1 MKPLESQAIEIF
13 VRSTL
18 GCKCP
23 DEVFRDLSIDPNAS
37 GDVALRFTRL
47 AVGGRL
53 LIYVL
58 GPQSSDGL
66 RGHIH
71 GLASQGVHERDACGY
86 NRFRLVVATD
96 ESLGLEAA
104 VTQAFNM
111 AAGADDRAHVHVV
124 AARDV
129 PAALLPT

>member
-1 MKPLESQAIEIF
+1 MKPQGSQAIEIF

-37 GDVALRFTRL
+37 GDVVLRFTRL

-58 GPQSSDGL
+58 GPQTSDGL
-66 RGHIH
+66 PGRIH
-71 GLASQGVHERDACGY
+71 GLACQGVQERNACGY
-86 NRFRLVVATD
+86 NRFRLVVATG

-104 VTQAFNM
+104 VTQAFNR
-111 AAGADDRAHVHVV
+111 AAGTDDRAHVHLV